1 MTLLKSP
8 LAAKELGISYHRLMS
23 LLRYD
28 KLPRPQKDSSGDYVW
43 TEDDLTAA
51 RRVLMGQPHE
61 TTEVSVLS

>member
-28 KLPRPQKDSSGDYVW
+28 KVPRPAKDSSGDYVW
-43 TEDDLTAA
+43 TEDDLAAA
-51 RRVLMGQPHE
+51 RCVLMGQPFA
-61 TTEVSVLS
+61 TTAAGVLS